1 MAKPIVQI
9 ADLNLQLGAF
19 QLRDFQ
25 LDVFAGEYLVILGPT
40 GAGKTVLLDCILGIH
55 RPTKGSIYLDG
66 KDVTKWLPED
76 RNVGYVPQD
85 YALFPTM
92 TVEENVGYGPYVRRW
107 PEEKRKARVD
117 ELITLLGIEKI
128 RHRLP
133 TALSGGEKQ
142 RVAVGRA
149 LAVHPAILLLDEPL
163 SALDEIR
170 RSELARE
177 FRAIQ
182 KKVGATFLHICH
194 NLDEATEVAD
204 RLAIIRNGQVIQ
216 IGTVEEVLRKP
227 QSPFVAQFTGCANVF
242 FVKPHIDGCQ
252 LSDGMVLRLE
262 EKLERETH
270 VAIRP
275 ELLQWLDESPT
286 EHTNCACV
294 IKGEVTHKIERV
306 SSHYF
311 EIQPKDSELQW
322 KISIARQARENTP
335 TIGENLSFAIPQEAI
350 HLMASD

>member
-1 MAKPIVQI
+1 MAEPIVQI
-9 ADLNLQLGAF
+9 SDLNLQLGDF
-19 QLRDFQ
+19 RLRDFE
-25 LDVFAGEYLVILGPT
+25 LEVFAGEYLVILGPT

-55 RPTKGSIYLDG
+55 RPRKGTICLDG

-92 TVEENVGYGPYVRRW
+92 TVEENVGYGPYVRHW

-204 RLAIIRNGQVIQ
+204 RLAIVRNGQVIQ

-242 FVKPHIDGCQ
+242 HVSPHKEGYQ
-252 LSDGMVLRLE
+252 LDDGMVLQLEERLE
-262 EKLERETH
+262 QDAH

-275 ELLQWLDESPT
+275 ELLQWLEDDSKAQEQW
-286 EHTNCACV
+286 ACV
-294 IKGEVTHKIERV
+294 VKGEVTHKIERV

-311 EIQPKDSELQW
+311 EVQPYDSELQW
-322 KISIARQARENTP
+322 KISIARQARENSP
-335 TIGENLSFAIPQEAI
+335 TIGESLTFAIPQEAI
-350 HLMASD
+350 HLMERD